1 MAGESGPTRRIV
13 LPVEGMDCASCVRTI
28 EHTLQALPGVASA
41 SVNFATQNATV
52 VYDPERVRP
61 MTLVR
66 AIAEVGYSVPKEQAV
81 FSIFGMGSEHCVL
94 LIQKALGEMEGV
106 IRAIVSLPTATAT
119 VEYYPGVTG
128 PTEMIR
134 VIRDL
139 GYDAM
144 EKVPEAEA
152 IDREREARR
161 REIAFQWRN
170 MLISWPLAILVMA
183 GTFREYWVLPYVVP
197 EFLGYRWVLFLLTT
211 PIVFGPARQFFVNA
225 YQGMRHGVRDMN
237 LLYASGIGAAYFIA
251 VINTFWP
258 QAGLGGERATF
269 YEAAALLTA
278 FIILGRWL
286 EALTRGQTSEAIRK
300 LLKLRP
306 KIARVL
312 RNTQE
317 VEVPAQQV
325 QVGDVVVVRPGEQ
338 IAVDGI
344 VLEGYSAVD
353 ESMITG
359 ESIPTEKKG
368 GDAVIGATMNKTGSF
383 KFRATAVGAQT
394 ALAQIIR
401 LVEEAQASKAPIQ
414 KLADLVAGRFIGAV
428 YILAFVAFLFW
439 FFAGYALFFDPNSSF
454 LLTPYTLGSVG
465 VFGFALL
472 LSIAV
477 LIISCPCAVG
487 MATPSAIMAGTG
499 KAAEHG
505 VIFKSAEAIEN
516 TTRLQVIVFDKT
528 GTLTRGQPALTDVV
542 ALEPFQQEEVLNL
555 AAVAEKNSEHP
566 LGEAIVRGAREWEL
580 PMEDPEAFQAIPGHG
595 VEARFGGR
603 RILLGNRRLMQREGV
618 DLARLEPRALS
629 LEEDGKTV
637 MFLAANGQ
645 PAGLVAVADTLKD
658 YSIEAVRRLH
668 ELGLEVIMM
677 TGDNRRTAA
686 AIARKAGIDRV
697 LAEVLPQDKANEIKR
712 LQAEGKKVAMVGDGI
727 NDAPALAQA
736 DVGIAVGSATDVSKE
751 TGHLL
756 LMKEDLRD
764 VITAIEVAK
773 ATMRKVK
780 ENLFWAFF
788 YNAVTLPVAAGL
800 FYPFFK
806 LIVSPELAALLM
818 ATSSVSVTLNTML
831 LKRFVPTLRRET
843 VRVAAGAP
851 LQVAGRPARGGDE
864 DKRRAA

>member
-1 MAGESGPTRRIV
+1 M
-13 LPVEGMDCASCVRTI
+13 
-28 EHTLQALPGVASA
+28 
-41 SVNFATQNATV
+41 
-52 VYDPERVRP
+52 
-61 MTLVR
+61 
-66 AIAEVGYSVPKEQAV
+66 
-81 FSIFGMGSEHCVL
+81 
-94 LIQKALGEMEGV
+94 LIQKALNEMEG
-106 IRAIVSLPTATAT
+106 ITRARVSFTAGSAT
-119 VEYYPGVTG
+119 VQYYTAVISPA
-128 PTEMIR
+128 EMIR
-134 VIRDL
+134 VIREL
-139 GYDAM
+139 GYDAV
-144 EKVPEAEA
+144 EKTPEVEA
-152 IDREREARR
+152 VDREREARR
-161 REIAFQWRN
+161 REIAYQWRN
-170 MLISWPLAILVMA
+170 MLISWPLATLVML
-183 GTFREYWVLPYVVP
+183 GTFRVYWILPSIVP

-225 YQGMRHGVRDMN
+225 FQGMRHGVRDMN
-237 LLYASGIGAAYFIA
+237 LLYASDIGAAYFIA
-251 VINTFWP
+251 VVNTFWP

-312 RNTQE
+312 RDAQE
-317 VEVPAQQV
+317 IEVPAEQV
-325 QVGDVVVVRPGEQ
+325 QVGDTIVVRPGEQ
-338 IAVDGI
+338 IPVDGV

-359 ESIPTEKKG
+359 ESIPVEKKA
-368 GDAVIGATMNKTGSF
+368 GDTVVGATLNKTGAF
-383 KFRATAVGAQT
+383 KFRATAVGAET

-401 LVEEAQASKAPIQ
+401 LVEEAQGSKAPIQ

-428 YILAFVAFLFW
+428 YVLALLAFLFW
-439 FFAGYALFFDPNSSF
+439 YFVGYAWFFDPNSRF

-465 VFGFALL
+465 IFGFALL

-505 VIFKSAEAIEN
+505 VLFKSAESIEN

-528 GTLTRGQPALTDVV
+528 GILTRGQPVLTDVV
-542 ALEPFQQEEVLNL
+542 ALEPFRQEEVLHL
-555 AAVAEKNSEHP
+555 AAVVEKNSEHP
-566 LGEAIVRGAREWEL
+566 LGEAIVRGAREWNL
-580 PMEDPEAFQAIPGHG
+580 PVEDSESFQAIPGHG
-595 VEARFGGR
+595 VEARFSGR
-603 RILLGNRRLMQREGV
+603 QILLGNRRLMRRDGV
-618 DLARLEPRALS
+618 DLGRVEPQALA
-629 LEEDGKTV
+629 LEEDGRTV
-637 MFLAANGQ
+637 MFVAVEGQ

-658 YSIEAVRRLH
+658 YSVEAVRRLH
-668 ELGLEVIMM
+668 ALGLEVVMM

-686 AIARKAGIDRV
+686 SIARKAGIDRV
-697 LAEVLPQDKANEIKR
+697 VAEILPQDKANEIRR

-751 TGHLL
+751 TGHVL

-773 ATMRKVK
+773 ATMHKVK

-788 YNAVTLPVAAGL
+788 YNAVSIPVAAGI

-818 ATSSVSVTLNTML
+818 AVSSVSVTLNTML
-831 LKRFVPTLRRET
+831 LKRFVPTLRRE
-843 VRVAAGAP
+843 AAHA
-851 LQVAGRPARGGDE
+851 VAGVPPEETVQSAKGGDE
-864 DKRRAA
+864 GAHRAA